1 MPWPTH
7 CKTAVG
13 SFTGLSNIKNWTRPW
28 PSSSNRWLGGFGWTR
43 SNVKALMRTGP
54 ILLAA
59 SGEGAVPSPARLLL
73 THTLPSKPTTT
84 TLMTQIFVAIA
95 HLHGKVAGIYLV
107 VGAYSIYGPGAEH

>member
-1 MPWPTH
+1 
-7 CKTAVG
+7 
-13 SFTGLSNIKNWTRPW
+13 
-28 PSSSNRWLGGFGWTR
+28 
-43 SNVKALMRTGP
+43 MRTGP

-107 VGAYSIYGPGAEH
+107 VGTYSILWSGSRARDYYPTDGFDLYLSDDEQKDQAGFRLE

>member
-1 MPWPTH
+1 
-7 CKTAVG
+7 
-13 SFTGLSNIKNWTRPW
+13 
-28 PSSSNRWLGGFGWTR
+28 
-43 SNVKALMRTGP
+43 MRTGP

-107 VGAYSIYGPGAEH
+107 VGAYSIYGPGAEHGTITQRMDSISTFQVMNRKIRQGSVYNDLTHRHGFCDDIVSQL